1 MSDKD
6 SKKDNKGAED
16 GRDEHHASFNGKTMV
31 GLKLNLA
38 GVGCSV
44 NVGEAESLEFENCRK
59 SDFFIEYADSI
70 LTVRRKKPL
79 LKNIFVLTDAD
90 IPRVKITLPA
100 RVLKSTKIKLNGAAC
115 TVNGLNSK
123 KLTIR
128 NRAANIDLDNV
139 DIGTAK
145 VSIEAGNVKWR
156 SGVLRES
163 MELACAAGNATFEG
177 IPEDFGYDAKLRV
190 GKLSLG
196 SRQISALTAADT
208 KKGTPFFKITC
219 DVGNVSIR

>member
-44 NVGEAESLEFENCRK
+44 NVGEAESLEFENCKK

-115 TVNGLNSK
+115 TVIGLNSK